1 MVKVH
6 EQVIGMNVYF
16 PDSIQPRPQG
26 FSLKKWVGPGKG
38 WGGAFSRPHP
48 FFEGKALGTRLDSI
62 ERVLRVL
69 ERRETSTA
77 KARARD
83 SRANWETGF

>member
-16 PDSIQPRPQG
+16 P
-26 FSLKKWVGPGKG
+26 
-38 WGGAFSRPHP
+38 
-48 FFEGKALGTRLDSI
+48 DSI

-83 SRANWETGF
+83 SRAIERLGFHRNNMATD

>member
-16 PDSIQPRPQG
+16 PDSI
-26 FSLKKWVGPGKG
+26 
-38 WGGAFSRPHP
+38 
-48 FFEGKALGTRLDSI
+48 
-62 ERVLRVL
+62 ERVLREL
-69 ERRETSTA
+69 ERRETSIV

-83 SRANWETGF
+83 SRANRETGF

>member
-6 EQVIGMNVYF
+6 EQVIGMFVYF
-16 PDSIQPRPQG
+16 PDN
-26 FSLKKWVGPGKG
+26 
-38 WGGAFSRPHP
+38 
-48 FFEGKALGTRLDSI
+48 I
-62 ERVLRVL
+62 ERVWRVL

-77 KARARD
+77 TALARD

>member
-16 PDSIQPRPQG
+16 PNSTEP
-26 FSLKKWVGPGKG
+26 
-38 WGGAFSRPHP
+38 
-48 FFEGKALGTRLDSI
+48 
-62 ERVLRVL
+62 VLRVL

-77 KARARD
+77 TARARD
-83 SRANWETGF
+83 SRANWETGFYKKPIWRRIDYTENVL

>member
-6 EQVIGMNVYF
+6 EQVIDMNVYF
-16 PDSIQPRPQG
+16 P
-26 FSLKKWVGPGKG
+26 
-38 WGGAFSRPHP
+38 
-48 FFEGKALGTRLDSI
+48 DSI

>member
-16 PDSIQPRPQG
+16 PDP
-26 FSLKKWVGPGKG
+26 
-38 WGGAFSRPHP
+38 
-48 FFEGKALGTRLDSI
+48 I
-62 ERVLRVL
+62 ERVIPVL
-69 ERRETSTA
+69 EKRETSAA

-83 SRANWETGF
+83 ACANRETGF

>member
-16 PDSIQPRPQG
+16 PNSTEP
-26 FSLKKWVGPGKG
+26 
-38 WGGAFSRPHP
+38 
-48 FFEGKALGTRLDSI
+48 
-62 ERVLRVL
+62 VLRVL

-77 KARARD
+77 TARARD
-83 SRANWETGF
+83 SRANWETGFYKKSIWRWIDYTENVL

>member
-16 PDSIQPRPQG
+16 
-26 FSLKKWVGPGKG
+26 
-38 WGGAFSRPHP
+38 
-48 FFEGKALGTRLDSI
+48 LDSI

-69 ERRETSTA
+69 ERRETSAA

-83 SRANWETGF
+83 SRAN